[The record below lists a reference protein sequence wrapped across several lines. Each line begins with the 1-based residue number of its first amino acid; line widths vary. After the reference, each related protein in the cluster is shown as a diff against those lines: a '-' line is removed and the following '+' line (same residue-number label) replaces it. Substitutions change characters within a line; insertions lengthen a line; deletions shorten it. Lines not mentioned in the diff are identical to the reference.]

1 MLLFA
6 RLLLPAACAAV
17 AGCLEDAAACAASRP
32 LRPRVLR
39 ILLPVSDVAGTSGS
53 AGAGAGA
60 ADAGAEADE
69 EGLRFMCTSQES
81 EGDDSGFIC
90 AALRFVRWV
99 DTSAAA
105 AAGVVKEV
113 VALFLPA
120 AAEDERTDEEETA
133 PLAGATGS
141 AIAAALLRGVR
152 CELIRAAFDFSAA
165 AAGAAIPAPAAA
177 PPRRPELP
185 PSLSF
190 SASGP
195 FCPAVSAAGVVRE
208 EADAE
213 VVERPLGSDGTPV
226 CESHSICMRKTRVC
240 SEAA

>member
-1 MLLFA
+1 VLLFA

-17 AGCLEDAAACAASRP
+17 AACLEDAAACAASRP

-53 AGAGAGA
+53 AGAA
-60 ADAGAEADE
+60 AEAEEE
-69 EGLRFMCTSQES
+69 EGLGSICTSEES

-90 AALRFVRWV
+90 AALRFVPWV

-105 AAGVVKEV
+105 VAGVVKEV
-113 VALFLPA
+113 VALFLLA
-120 AAEDERTDEEETA
+120 AAEDERTDEEERA

-152 CELIRAAFDFSAA
+152 CELIRAAFDCSAA
-165 AAGAAIPAPAAA
+165 AAVAAIPAPDAA

-213 VVERPLGSDGTPV
+213 VVERPLGSDGTPA
-226 CESHSICMRKTRVC
+226 CESHSICLRKTRVC

>member
-1 MLLFA
+1 M
-6 RLLLPAACAAV
+6 
-17 AGCLEDAAACAASRP
+17 
-32 LRPRVLR
+32 
-39 ILLPVSDVAGTSGS
+39 
-53 AGAGAGA
+53 
-60 ADAGAEADE
+60 
-69 EGLRFMCTSQES
+69 
-81 EGDDSGFIC
+81 
-90 AALRFVRWV
+90 
-99 DTSAAA
+99 
-105 AAGVVKEV
+105 AGVVKEV
-113 VALFLPA
+113 VALFLLA

-133 PLAGATGS
+133 LLAGATGS

-177 PPRRPELP
+177 PRRPELP

-213 VVERPLGSDGTPV
+213 VVERPLGSDGTPA

-240 SEAA
+240 SEAM